1 MPASRHPRGVHS
13 GAQSVSVL
21 FGSGERAG
29 SHHGHDEDTGSPS
42 TSGFSRS
49 MVLSQTISKILDDQ
63 KPVGAFSGTKVTSRL
78 TYNTV
83 L

>member
-1 MPASRHPRGVHS
+1 VPAGRHPRGVHS

-21 FGSGERAG
+21 FASGERAG
-29 SHHGHDEDTGSPS
+29 THHVHGEDTGGPS

-49 MVLSQTISKILDDQ
+49 MVLSHTISTILHDQ
-63 KPVGAFSGTKVTSRL
+63 KLVGTFSGTKVTSRL